1 MFQYKTKGNVSPQGK
16 RRVYFTCHPEDQE
29 RFFEKITDEI
39 LKNTDCAIWYNN

>member
-16 RRVYFTCHPEDQE
+16 RRVHFTCYPEDQE

-39 LKNTDCAIWYNN
+39 LKNTDCTIWYNN